1 MKYLLIAAVALL
13 IGACSETRPIS
24 PDFAK
29 LGHLIY
35 AKPVQG
41 VPATT
46 VFVRDIGFVGAG
58 TTAYL
63 YVDGEH
69 AADLETSEKVSIDLT
84 AGNHVFGVAMAPA
97 AGGPTSTLD
106 ERLEPGQTYV
116 YHLSTDANGIRIQR
130 SP

>member
-1 MKYLLIAAVALL
+1 MKYLLIAAAALL
-13 IGACSETRPIS
+13 IAACSETRPIS

-29 LGHLIY
+29 LGYLTY
-35 AKPVQG
+35 ARPVQG
-41 VPATT
+41 VPATA

-63 YVDGEH
+63 YVDGER
-69 AADLETSEKVSIDLT
+69 AAELETSEKVSIDLT
-84 AGNHVFGVAMAPA
+84 AGNHLFGVAMAPA
-97 AGGPTSTLD
+97 ADGPVSTLD
-106 ERLEPGQTYV
+106 DQLQPGQTYI